1 MICLSARLQK
11 WQHGETSLDPH
22 LNFDAKFRKRP
33 LRYLLQCAIAGLVAM
48 AMLSGLGL
56 LTYTGMVAALGA
68 TIFVTFTMPHRV
80 SSRPRYLIGG
90 YIMGTVAGLICNYA
104 FIRPDA
110 WLPSPGVFFL
120 GAIAVGTASLLM
132 VATNT
137 EHPPAAGF
145 ALGLVLQPWDYKTLV
160 YVLACVC
167 VLSIIR
173 LALKRYLIDLL

>member
-1 MICLSARLQK
+1 MDPNLN
-11 WQHGETSLDPH
+11 LDK
-22 LNFDAKFRKRP
+22 KFVRRP
-33 LRYLLQCAIAGLVAM
+33 GRYILQCAIAGLAAM
-48 AMLSGLGL
+48 AMLSFLHI

-68 TIFVTFTMPHRV
+68 TIFMTFTMPQRV

-90 YIMGTVAGLICNYA
+90 YVMGTITGVLCNFA

-120 GAIAVGTASLLM
+120 GAIAVGIASLLM
-132 VATNT
+132 VSTNT

-167 VLSIIR
+167 ALSLIR
-173 LALKRYLIDLL
+173 FALKRFLIDLL

>member
-1 MICLSARLQK
+1 
-11 WQHGETSLDPH
+11 LDPN
-22 LNFDAKFRKRP
+22 LNLDKKFVKRP
-33 LRYLLQCAIAGLVAM
+33 GRYILQCAIAGVVAM

-68 TIFVTFTMPHRV
+68 TIFMTFTMPHRV

-90 YIMGTVAGLICNYA
+90 YLMGTITGVLCSYA

-110 WLPSPGVFFL
+110 WLPSPGVLFL

-145 ALGLVLQPWDYKTLV
+145 ALGLVLQQWDYKTLM

-173 LALKRYLIDLL
+173 GALKRYLIDLL